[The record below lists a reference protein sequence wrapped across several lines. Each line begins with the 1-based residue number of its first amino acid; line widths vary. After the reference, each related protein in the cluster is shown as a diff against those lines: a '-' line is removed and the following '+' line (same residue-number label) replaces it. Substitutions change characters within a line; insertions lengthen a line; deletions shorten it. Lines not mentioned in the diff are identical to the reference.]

1 MTTVPFLMHFM
12 LLPITAHFYH
22 LFSLMEASKV
32 TASALPSIL
41 SPTEKHGDFSQ
52 YLVRDLE

>member
-1 MTTVPFLMHFM
+1 M

-32 TASALPSIL
+32 TASALTSIL
-41 SPTEKHGDFSQ
+41 SPTVKRGDFSQ

>member
-1 MTTVPFLMHFM
+1 M

-41 SPTEKHGDFSQ
+41 SPTVKRGDFSQ